1 MVQRHFGGDG
11 LDATKLVVEEPPLR
25 TAVRLG
31 VAVEIERRWVPPAP
45 LEGEGGADYLR
56 RCYGDR
62 LGPLGGEA
70 EAEAFAEELRHRGR
84 LPAALWGLA
93 RRRLQ
98 RWLPPWRLDAVWA
111 AVEEAAAG
119 LPTPASRLCLA
130 CVVLQRFEYA
140 RVEYGTPVG
149 GQAVEALMMALQ
161 QAALDSKH
169 GVGVTAEDRLQDLI
183 IRAAPPKRM
192 TLFLA
197 GQVSPEALA
206 PGDGSPLA
214 DSLVD
219 QVEVYP
225 RCRVGRQADAETV
238 PWPSLGEAMEGAWGV
253 CLRLRFAGEE
263 NDEAWRRAERHA
275 SSKVLPP
282 PFELR
287 AHRGDGGWLEV
298 ACGLAEPP
306 MHMALRE
313 VYVVYKARGVRQ
325 APVQQYAELRGY

>member
-1 MVQRHFGGDG
+1 MGSSYLSYGPPRLWAGSSSSSSHVRFVHSLRLKGLECDAHAVGVCGGTCQEDSNGNGLVDAGERNPNDPSDDVPGEGDSDGDG
-11 LDATKLVVEEPPLR
+11 LTD
-25 TAVRLG
+25 
-31 VAVEIERRWVPPAP
+31 
-45 LEGEGGADYLR
+45 
-56 RCYGDR
+56 
-62 LGPLGGEA
+62 
-70 EAEAFAEELRHRGR
+70 
-84 LPAALWGLA
+84 
-93 RRRLQ
+93 
-98 RWLPPWRLDAVWA
+98 
-111 AVEEAAAG
+111 VEEAAAG

-306 MHMALRE
+306 MHMALRRLYFTFLVTGE
-313 VYVVYKARGVRQ
+313 V
-325 APVQQYAELRGY
+325 